1 MSAAPL
7 ATGRLLAYG
16 ALGLPLAMAALPV
29 YVHVPKLYGGVL
41 GLDLALVGAILMA
54 VRLLDAVLDPGLG
67 VLSDRHA
74 GRKTFI
80 ALALPLLALGML
92 AVFNPPQSGLAPW
105 LAGSLVVVYLGFS
118 LASIS
123 HQAWGAE
130 LGATPHERTRIM
142 ASREG
147 LALIGVLLAAALPE
161 LLAGSSGEAAGL
173 SSFSLLFV
181 PLLALAAGLTLGL
194 APARPVLGHPAPG
207 GWLRAMAAP
216 LARPGFRRLAAV
228 FLLNGIAAAIPATL
242 VLFFVDDVLDAPK
255 LAGAF
260 LGVYFLAGAAG
271 MPLWVAASRR
281 LGKGP
286 AWLASMLLA
295 VAAFFW
301 AYSLGPG
308 DTAAFFVICALSGVA
323 LGGDL
328 ALAPSLLADVIEE
341 EEGAQG
347 RAAGAYFGIW
357 NFLNKMNLALAAG
370 LALPLLA
377 WLGYRPGTGPE
388 GIGALSVT
396 YALIPSALKLA
407 AAALLAG
414 FPARSRGPALRF
426 CRRTDRC

>member
-1 MSAAPL
+1 MSASSL
-7 ATGRLLAYG
+7 GTGRLLAYG
-16 ALGLPLAMAALPV
+16 ALGLPLAMAALPI
-29 YVHVPKLYGGVL
+29 YVHVPKFYGGAL

-54 VRLLDAVLDPGLG
+54 VRLLDAVLDPVLG

-74 GRKTFI
+74 ARKTFI

-92 AVFNPPQSGLAPW
+92 AVLNPPQSGLAAW
-105 LAGSLVVVYLGFS
+105 LGGSLVVVYLGFS
-118 LASIS
+118 IASIS
-123 HQAWGAE
+123 YQAWGAE
-130 LGATPHERTRIM
+130 LGATPHERTRIT

-147 LALIGVLLAAALPE
+147 LALLGVLLAAVLPE
-161 LLAGSSGEAAGL
+161 VLAGSRGEAAGL
-173 SSFSLLFV
+173 SLFSLLFL
-181 PLLALAAGLTLGL
+181 PLLGVAAGFTLGL
-194 APARPVLGHPAPG
+194 APAPSFSGRAAPG

-216 LARPGFRRLAAV
+216 LARRGFRRLAAV

-242 VLFFVDDVLDAPK
+242 VLFFVDDVLRAPQ

-271 MPLWVAASRR
+271 MPAWVVVSRR

-301 AYSLGPG
+301 AYTLGRG
-308 DTAAFFVICALSGVA
+308 DVAAFFGICALSGLA

-341 EEGAQG
+341 EEGPQG

-357 NFLNKMNLALAAG
+357 NFLNKLNLALAAG
-370 LALPLLA
+370 VALPLLA
-377 WLGYRPGTGPE
+377 WLGYQPGTGPD
-388 GIGALSVT
+388 GIAALSMT
-396 YALIPSALKLA
+396 YALLPCALKLA

-414 FPARSRGPALRF
+414 SPARDWGPALRL
-426 CRRTDRC
+426 CRRTD